1 MALETDSKLKNLTSG
16 ALLEI
21 PKYQADILE
30 LKKEIGKL
38 GQGAISEDDF
48 KKYRLQRG
56 IYGQKQKPNIQMVR
70 VKIPWGRATAE
81 QLEVLADVADKSAG
95 GDRVGI
101 AHVTTR
107 QAVQF
112 HFVKL
117 EHIPEAMT
125 LLSTA
130 GLTTR
135 EACSN
140 TV

>member
-56 IYGQKQKPNIQMVR
+56 IYGQKQKPDIQMVR
-70 VKIPWGRATAE
+70 VKIPWGRLTAGQME
-81 QLEVLADVADKSAG
+81 ALAEIADDFPG
-95 GDRVGI
+95 EDRTGV

-107 QAVQF
+107 QAIQF

-117 EHIPEAMT
+117 DRIPELMT
-125 LLSTA
+125 RLADA
-130 GLTTR
+130 GLT
-135 EACSN
+135 
-140 TV
+140 